1 MKSTIIVA
9 LMGVA
14 SAMRLREM
22 SACDASA
29 VSGVVCLPKDVQYWA
44 TGMNGDEDLGEDIT
58 MKG

>member
-44 TGMNGDEDLGEDIT
+44 TGMNGDEDLG
-58 MKG
+58 